1 MLKTVVI
8 ALVLGNAALLLWGS
22 GALLRW
28 GIGPQPQAEAVI
40 IAPQRMLPA
49 TPSEAGSDVR

>member
-1 MLKTVVI
+1 MVI

-28 GIGPQPQAEAVI
+28 GIGPQPQTEAVI

>member
-8 ALVLGNAALLLWGS
+8 ALALGNAALLLWGS

-28 GIGPQPQAEAVI
+28 GIGPQPQVEAVI
-40 IAPQRMLPA
+40 IAPQRMLPV
-49 TPSEAGSDVR
+49 TPSEAGSDAR

>member
-28 GIGPQPQAEAVI
+28 GIGPQRQTEAVI
-40 IAPQRMLPA
+40 IAPHLMLPA
-49 TPSEAGSDVR
+49 TPSEASSDVR